1 MGELIQKIKKT
12 FLKCSLS
19 DYVKNYLFE
28 SNVRSSIIVGII
40 VCLLESWMIIG
51 LFRKTVAQDLVV
63 DSAWNLKHGV
73 SYVVLLVTAF
83 CMLVYSTLYLK
94 GKIHRKWIG
103 TLIKIVFSAVSLG
116 FGLYVSY
123 MSYDWGGRVFLF
135 LTMEVFVTSLFV
147 WHPFVSFCILS
158 VTFELFLYL
167 CNIHTPLTYSIR
179 FNSFTAW
186 LVLLMSSVNIHN
198 QRRIEAQKAET
209 LENLN
214 EYLREKSLLDELT
227 GLYNMRNFRHEAEDI
242 LQDESVDLKNL
253 RFVFL
258 DLENFKNYNEKY
270 GFSEGNSLLRTIA
283 QIIKDCFPD
292 NLVARYGDDHFVA
305 LADADG
311 LEEKIKKIQEK
322 IVEQENSIQLGLK
335 CGIYT
340 PKDRDESPSLDCD
353 HARYACSTIK
363 KHFNKLI
370 VEYDE
375 SMDKDFKIK
384 RYVINNINKAIEKGY
399 IMPYYQP
406 VVWAKNG
413 KVCGAEALARW
424 IDPEYGFMS
433 PAAFVP
439 TLEEYHLIH
448 KLDMYIMECVCR
460 DLKQAR
466 EENHPLIPVSIN
478 FSRLDFE
485 LTDPV
490 SELNECIEKY
500 GISKDQIHVEIT
512 ESALAGSGK
521 KIQDAMEQF
530 RKQGYALW
538 LDDFGSGY
546 SGLNV
551 LKDYNF
557 DMMKIDMKF
566 LSKFSENQKTQPI
579 LTSII
584 ALAQKIGMQTLTEGV
599 ETEDAY
605 RFLQEVGCQRL
616 QGYLFGKPM
625 IRKEFYDKITTG
637 EYEVATD

>member
-1 MGELIQKIKKT
+1 MRGLIQKIKKT
-12 FLKCSLS
+12 FARYSFS

-28 SNVRSSIIVGII
+28 SNVHSGII
-40 VCLLESWMIIG
+40 IGILVCLLETWMIIG

-73 SYVVLLVTAF
+73 SYVILLLTALF
-83 CMLVYSTLYLK
+83 MLIYSLLYIK
-94 GKIHRKWIG
+94 GKIHNKWIG
-103 TLIKIVFSAVSLG
+103 TLIKIVFSIVSLG

-135 LTMEVFVTSLFV
+135 LTMEIFVTSLFV
-147 WHPFVSFCILS
+147 WHPVVSFLILT

-167 CNIHTPLTYSIR
+167 CNIHTPLTYSIK

-186 LVLLMSSVNIHN
+186 LVLLMSSINIHH
-198 QRRIEAQKAET
+198 QRRIEAQKAES
-209 LENLN
+209 LGNLN
-214 EYLREKSLLDELT
+214 EYLKEKSLLDELT

-242 LQDESVDLKNL
+242 LQDESVDIKKL

-270 GFSEGNSLLRTIA
+270 GFNEGNSLLRTIA
-283 QIIKDCFPD
+283 QIIKDYFPD

-305 LADADG
+305 LANAEG
-311 LEEKIKKIQEK
+311 LEEKIQKIQEK
-322 IVEQENSIQLGLK
+322 TVAQEKSIQLGLK

-340 PKDRDESPSLDCD
+340 PKDRDESPSLACD

-384 RYVINNINKAIEKGY
+384 RYVINNINKAIENGY

-413 KVCGAEALARW
+413 KICGAEALARW

-466 EENHPLIPVSIN
+466 EENHPMIPVSIN

-490 SELNECIEKY
+490 AELNECIQKY
-500 GISKDQIHVEIT
+500 GITKDQIHVEIT
-512 ESALAGSGK
+512 ETALADSGK

-605 RFLQEVGCQRL
+605 RFLQEAGCQRL

>member
-1 MGELIQKIKKT
+1 MRGLIQKIKKT
-12 FLKCSLS
+12 FARYSFS

-28 SNVRSSIIVGII
+28 SNVRSGIIIGFI
-40 VCLLESWMIIG
+40 VCLLETWMIIG

-63 DSAWNLKHGV
+63 DSDWILKHGV
-73 SYVVLLVTAF
+73 SYVILLLTALF
-83 CMLVYSTLYLK
+83 MLIYSLLYIK
-94 GKIHRKWIG
+94 GKIHKKWIG
-103 TLIKIVFSAVSLG
+103 TLIKIVFSIVSLG

-135 LTMEVFVTSLFV
+135 LTMEIFVTALFV
-147 WHPFVSFCILS
+147 WHPVVSFCILT

-167 CNIHTPLTYSIR
+167 CNTHTPLTYSIK

-186 LVLLMSSVNIHN
+186 LVLLMSSINIHH
-198 QRRIEAQKAET
+198 QRRIEAQKAES
-209 LENLN
+209 LGNLN
-214 EYLREKSLLDELT
+214 EYLKEKSLLDELT

-242 LQDESVDLKNL
+242 LQDESVDIKNL
-253 RFVFL
+253 RIVFL

-270 GFSEGNSLLRTIA
+270 GFNEGNSLLRTIA
-283 QIIKDCFPD
+283 QIIKDYFPD

-305 LADADG
+305 LANAEG
-311 LEEKIKKIQEK
+311 LEEKIQKIQEK
-322 IVEQENSIQLGLK
+322 TVAQEKSIQLGLK

-340 PKDRDESPSLDCD
+340 PKDRDESPSLACD

-384 RYVINNINKAIEKGY
+384 RYVINNINKAIENGY

-413 KVCGAEALARW
+413 KICGAEALARW

-448 KLDMYIMECVCR
+448 KLDMYIMECVCK

-466 EENHPLIPVSIN
+466 EENHPMIPVSIN

-490 SELNECIEKY
+490 AELNECIQKY
-500 GISKDQIHVEIT
+500 GITKDQIHVEIT
-512 ESALAGSGK
+512 ETALADSGK

-605 RFLQEVGCQRL
+605 RFLQEAGCQRL

>member
-1 MGELIQKIKKT
+1 MRGLIQKIKKT
-12 FLKCSLS
+12 FARYSFS

-28 SNVRSSIIVGII
+28 SNVRSGII
-40 VCLLESWMIIG
+40 IGIVVCLLETWMIIG

-63 DSAWNLKHGV
+63 DSDWIIKHGV
-73 SYVVLLVTAF
+73 SYVILLLTALF
-83 CMLVYSTLYLK
+83 MLIYSLLYIK
-94 GKIHRKWIG
+94 GKIHKKWIG
-103 TLIKIVFSAVSLG
+103 TLIKIVFSIVSLG

-135 LTMEVFVTSLFV
+135 LTMEIFVTLLFV
-147 WHPFVSFCILS
+147 WHPLVSLCILTI
-158 VTFELFLYL
+158 TFELFLYL
-167 CNIHTPLTYSIR
+167 CNIHTPLTYSIK

-186 LVLLMSSVNIHN
+186 LVLLMSSINIHH
-198 QRRIEAQKAET
+198 QRGIEAQKAES
-209 LENLN
+209 LGNLN
-214 EYLREKSLLDELT
+214 EYLKEKSLLDELT

-242 LQDESVDLKNL
+242 LQDESVDIKNL

-270 GFSEGNSLLRTIA
+270 GFNEGNSLLRTVA
-283 QIIKDCFPD
+283 EIIKDYFPD

-305 LADADG
+305 LANAEG

-322 IVEQENSIQLGLK
+322 IVAQEKSIQLGLK

-340 PKDRDESPSLDCD
+340 PKDRDESPSLACD

-384 RYVINNINKAIEKGY
+384 RYVINNINKAIENGY
-399 IMPYYQP
+399 IMPYYQS

-413 KVCGAEALARW
+413 KICGAEALARW

-466 EENHPLIPVSIN
+466 EENHPMIPVSIN
-478 FSRLDFE
+478 FSRFDFE

-490 SELNECIEKY
+490 AELNECIQKY
-500 GISKDQIHVEIT
+500 GITKDQIHVEIT
-512 ESALAGSGK
+512 ETALADSGK

-605 RFLQEVGCQRL
+605 RFLQEAGCQRL

>member
-1 MGELIQKIKKT
+1 M
-12 FLKCSLS
+12 
-19 DYVKNYLFE
+19 
-28 SNVRSSIIVGII
+28 
-40 VCLLESWMIIG
+40 
-51 LFRKTVAQDLVV
+51 
-63 DSAWNLKHGV
+63 
-73 SYVVLLVTAF
+73 
-83 CMLVYSTLYLK
+83 
-94 GKIHRKWIG
+94 
-103 TLIKIVFSAVSLG
+103 
-116 FGLYVSY
+116 
-123 MSYDWGGRVFLF
+123 
-135 LTMEVFVTSLFV
+135 
-147 WHPFVSFCILS
+147 
-158 VTFELFLYL
+158 
-167 CNIHTPLTYSIR
+167 
-179 FNSFTAW
+179 
-186 LVLLMSSVNIHN
+186 
-198 QRRIEAQKAET
+198 
-209 LENLN
+209 
-214 EYLREKSLLDELT
+214 
-227 GLYNMRNFRHEAEDI
+227 
-242 LQDESVDLKNL
+242 
-253 RFVFL
+253 
-258 DLENFKNYNEKY
+258 
-270 GFSEGNSLLRTIA
+270 
-283 QIIKDCFPD
+283 
-292 NLVARYGDDHFVA
+292 
-305 LADADG
+305 
-311 LEEKIKKIQEK
+311 
-322 IVEQENSIQLGLK
+322 K

-384 RYVINNINKAIEKGY
+384 RYVINNLNKAIENGY

-406 VVWAKNG
+406 VVLAKNG
-413 KVCGAEALARW
+413 KICGAEALARW

-460 DLKQAR
+460 DLKLAR

-490 SELNECIEKY
+490 AELNECIQKY
-500 GISKDQIHVEIT
+500 GITKDQIHVEIT
-512 ESALAGSGK
+512 ETAFADSGK

-584 ALAQKIGMQTLTEGV
+584 TLAQKIGMQTLTEGV

-605 RFLQEVGCQRL
+605 RFLQEAGCQRL

-625 IRKEFYDKITTG
+625 IRKEFYDKITRG

>member
-1 MGELIQKIKKT
+1 MRGLIQKIKKT
-12 FLKCSLS
+12 FARYSFS

-28 SNVRSSIIVGII
+28 SNVRSGIIIGII
-40 VCLLESWMIIG
+40 VCLLETWMIIG

-73 SYVVLLVTAF
+73 SYVILLLTALF
-83 CMLVYSTLYLK
+83 MLIYSILYIK
-94 GKIHRKWIG
+94 RKIHKKWIG
-103 TLIKIVFSAVSLG
+103 TLIKIAFSIVSLG

-135 LTMEVFVTSLFV
+135 LTMEIFVTSLFV
-147 WHPFVSFCILS
+147 WHPVVSFLILT

-186 LVLLMSSVNIHN
+186 LVLLMSSINIHH
-198 QRRIEAQKAET
+198 QRRIEAQKAES
-209 LENLN
+209 LGNLN
-214 EYLREKSLLDELT
+214 EYLRDKSLLDELT

-242 LQDESVDLKNL
+242 LQDESVDIRKL

-270 GFSEGNSLLRTIA
+270 GFNEGNSLLRTVA
-283 QIIKDCFPD
+283 EIIKDYFPD
-292 NLVARYGDDHFVA
+292 NLVARYGDDHFVV
-305 LADADG
+305 LANAEG
-311 LEEKIKKIQEK
+311 LEEKIQKIQEK
-322 IVEQENSIQLGLK
+322 IVAQEKSIQLGLK

-384 RYVINNINKAIEKGY
+384 RYVINNLNKAIENGY

-406 VVWAKNG
+406 VVLAKNG
-413 KVCGAEALARW
+413 KICGAEALARW

-448 KLDMYIMECVCR
+448 KLDMYIMECVCK

-490 SELNECIEKY
+490 AELNECIQKY
-500 GISKDQIHVEIT
+500 GITKDQIHVEIT
-512 ESALAGSGK
+512 ETALADSGK

-551 LKDYNF
+551 LKDFNF

-605 RFLQEVGCQRL
+605 KFLKEAGCQRL

-625 IRKEFYDKITTG
+625 IRKEFYDKITRG